1 VCISIASSD
10 SSPRSVWEAMACGSP
25 CVLSDLPWVRELIEP
40 ERDALVV
47 PIDARSVA
55 DAVRRILTDRELA
68 ARLATSGRRLA
79 EAHRDRA
86 VQMDQLASEYR
97 TLL

>member
-1 VCISIASSD
+1 
-10 SSPRSVWEAMACGSP
+10 MACGSP

-55 DAVRRILTDRELA
+55 DAVRRILTDRELG

-79 EAHRDRA
+79 EDHRDRA